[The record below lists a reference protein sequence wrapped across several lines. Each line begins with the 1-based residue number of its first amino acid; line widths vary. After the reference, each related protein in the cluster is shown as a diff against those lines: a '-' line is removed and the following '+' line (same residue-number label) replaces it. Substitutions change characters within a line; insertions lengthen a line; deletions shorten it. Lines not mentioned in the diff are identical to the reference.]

1 MNNLVFRK
9 TMENVRNHSDINLVT
24 TETRG
29 VALTQIIL
37 KPT

>member
-1 MNNLVFRK
+1 MDNLVFRK
-9 TMENVRNHSDINLVT
+9 TMENVRNHRDINLVT

-29 VALTQIIL
+29 VTLTQITL